1 MIDAQEKAFD
11 EIMARAKKLK
21 WDHLMIMEGGDDDPV
36 PGMVIG
42 DEVYV
47 RLIGEAIEALE
58 ANEGT
63 GFKELYERERDATT

>member
-21 WDHLMIMEGGDDDPV
+21 WDHAMVMQRDEV

-58 ANEGT
+58 AYEGT